1 MCSGLLFQF
10 LLALFVFRSSVGHDI
25 FQWMSNFVQGFL
37 GMARH
42 GMAFMTTDSIANLP
56 YFVVVVFPA
65 VIFFSAV
72 VQMFYHLGALQWVST
87 KFAVIFIKLFQ
98 VSGVEAIVAAASV
111 SNDGSEAYTTKEND
125 ACSHFLDKEKAHC

>member
-1 MCSGLLFQF
+1 
-10 LLALFVFRSSVGHDI
+10 
-25 FQWMSNFVQGFL
+25 
-37 GMARH
+37 MARH
-42 GMAFMTTDSIANLP
+42 GMAFLTTDPIANLP
-56 YFVVVVFPA
+56 YFAVVVFPA

-72 VQMFYHLGALQWVST
+72 VQMLYHLGALQWIST

-125 ACSHFLDKEKAHC
+125 ARSHFLDKEKAHC

>member
-42 GMAFMTTDSIANLP
+42 GMAFLTTDPIANLP
-56 YFVVVVFPA
+56 YFAVVVFPA

-72 VQMFYHLGALQWVST
+72 VQMLYHLGALQWIST

-111 SNDGSEAYTTKEND
+111 SNDISEAYTTKEND